1 MTDFI
6 YNIDL
11 YIFTFLNQTISN
23 PLFDKFF
30 PFITDPKNWFIAF
43 IILWLTAIFK
53 GGRLGK
59 ISAIGIIVLIVIS
72 DQVSSHLLKP
82 FFERVR
88 PCNVIENVNL
98 LVNCTKSYSMPS
110 SHAVNNFAAAV
121 FFSRLFPK
129 LKIALFVVATLVALS
144 RPIVGV
150 HYFSDIFIGA
160 LLGSILGYLISVAAL
175 KIDKYIENRFT
186 NKTDIL

>member
-1 MTDFI
+1 MTDLI

-11 YIFTFLNQTISN
+11 YIFKFLNQTISN
-23 PLFDKFF
+23 PIFDKFF
-30 PFITDPKNWFIAF
+30 PFITNPQNWIIAF
-43 IILWLTAIFK
+43 IILWLTTILK

-59 ISAIGIIVLIVIS
+59 ISAIGIIILIAIS
-72 DQVSSHLLKP
+72 DQISSHLLKP

-88 PCNVIENVNL
+88 PCNVVENINL

-129 LKIALFVVATLVALS
+129 LKIALFIVATLVALS
-144 RPIVGV
+144 RTIVGV

-160 LLGSILGYLISVAAL
+160 LIGSMLGYLASIATL
-175 KIDKYIENRFT
+175 KIDKYIEKNHKL
-186 NKTDIL
+186 N

>member
-1 MTDFI
+1 MIDFL
-6 YNIDL
+6 YSIDL
-11 YIFTFLNQTISN
+11 SIFRFLNQTISN

-30 PFITDPKNWFIAF
+30 PFITNPKNWILAY
-43 IILWLTAIFK
+43 IILWLIAIFK

-59 ISAIGIIVLIVIS
+59 ISAIGIIILIAVS
-72 DQVSSHLLKP
+72 DQISSHMLKP

-88 PCNVIENVNL
+88 PCNALENVHL

-110 SHAVNNFAAAV
+110 SHAVNNFAVAL

-129 LKIALFVVATLVALS
+129 LKIALIITATLVALS

-160 LLGSILGYLISVAAL
+160 VIGSIIGYIFSVGAL
-175 KIDKYIENRFT
+175 KLDKYIDNKFT
-186 NKTDIL
+186 NKTD

>member
-1 MTDFI
+1 MIDLL
-6 YNIDL
+6 YNLDL
-11 YIFTFLNQTISN
+11 YIFKFLNQTISN

-30 PFITDPKNWFIAF
+30 PFITNPQNWFIAF

-59 ISAIGIIVLIVIS
+59 ISAIGIIILIVLS
-72 DQVSSHLLKP
+72 DQISSHLLKP
-82 FFERVR
+82 LIERVR
-88 PCNVIENVNL
+88 PCNVVENVNL
-98 LVNCTKSYSMPS
+98 LVTCTKSYSMPS

-129 LKIALFVVATLVALS
+129 LRTSLFIVATLVALS

-160 LLGSILGYLISVAAL
+160 VIGALLGYLISIGAL
-175 KIDKYIENRFT
+175 EIDKYIGKRNI
-186 NKTDIL
+186 NQIDKL

>member
-110 SHAVNNFAAAV
+110 SHAVNNFAAAI

-160 LLGSILGYLISVAAL
+160 LLGSILGYLISVVAL
-175 KIDKYIENRFT
+175 KIDKYIETRFT

>member
-1 MTDFI
+1 MTDLI

-11 YIFTFLNQTISN
+11 YIFKFLNQTISN

-30 PFITDPKNWFIAF
+30 PFITNPKNWFIAF
-43 IILWLTAIFK
+43 IILWLIAILK

-59 ISAIGIIVLIVIS
+59 ISAIGIIILIVIS
-72 DQVSSHLLKP
+72 DQISSHLLKP

-88 PCNVIENVNL
+88 PCNIVENVNL
-98 LVNCTKSYSMPS
+98 LVNCSKSYSMPS

-129 LKIALFVVATLVALS
+129 LKVALFIVATLIAFS

-160 LLGSILGYLISVAAL
+160 LIGSILGYLISVVAL

-186 NKTDIL
+186 N

>member
-59 ISAIGIIVLIVIS
+59 ISAIGIILLIVIS

>member
-1 MTDFI
+1 MYDFL

-11 YIFTFLNQTISN
+11 AIFTFLNQTISN

-30 PFITDPKNWFIAF
+30 PFITDVKNWYIAF
-43 IILWLTAIFK
+43 IILWFTTIFK
-53 GGRLGK
+53 GGRIGK
-59 ISAIGIIVLIVIS
+59 ISAVGAILLIAVS
-72 DQVSSHLLKP
+72 DQISSSMLKP

-88 PCNVIENVNL
+88 PCNVIENVNI
-98 LVNCTKSYSMPS
+98 LVNCTRSYSMPS
-110 SHAVNNFAAAV
+110 SHAVNNFAVAT

-129 LKIALFVVATLVALS
+129 LKVILFVVATLVALS

-160 LLGSILGYLISVAAL
+160 FIGITIGYAFSIAAIKINSYLKKAIS
-175 KIDKYIENRFT
+175 N
-186 NKTDIL
+186 

>member
-1 MTDFI
+1 MTEFF
-6 YNIDL
+6 YSIDVS
-11 YIFTFLNQTISN
+11 IFKFLNQTISN
-23 PLFDKFF
+23 SLFDKFF
-30 PFITDPKNWFIAF
+30 PFITDPKNWILAF

-59 ISAIGIIVLIVIS
+59 LSAIGIIILIAIS
-72 DQVSSHLLKP
+72 DQISSHLLKP

-88 PCNVIENVNL
+88 PCNVLENVHL

-110 SHAVNNFAAAV
+110 SHAVNNFAAAI

-129 LKIALFVVATLVALS
+129 LKVAFLLVATLVALS

-160 LLGSILGYLISVAAL
+160 ILGGFLGYLMSLAVL
-175 KIDKYIENRFT
+175 KINNYIEIKYK
-186 NKTDIL
+186 NKIG

>member
-1 MTDFI
+1 MIDLI

-11 YIFTFLNQTISN
+11 YIFRFLNQTISN

-30 PFITDPKNWFIAF
+30 PFITNPQNWLIAF
-43 IILWLTAIFK
+43 IILWLIAIIK
-53 GGRLGK
+53 GGRIGK
-59 ISAIGIIVLIVIS
+59 ISAIGIIILIVIS
-72 DQVSSHLLKP
+72 DQLSSHLLKP
-82 FFERVR
+82 LFERVR
-88 PCNVIENVNL
+88 PCNVVDNVNL

-129 LKIALFVVATLVALS
+129 LKIALFTVATLVALS

-160 LLGSILGYLISVAAL
+160 LIGSLLGYLLSIGAL
-175 KIDKYIENRFT
+175 EIDKYID
-186 NKTDIL
+186 KKY

>member
-1 MTDFI
+1 MTDLI

-11 YIFTFLNQTISN
+11 YIFKFLNQTISN

-30 PFITDPKNWFIAF
+30 PFITNPKNWFIAF
-43 IILWLTAIFK
+43 IILWLILIFK
-53 GGRLGK
+53 GGRIGK
-59 ISAIGIIVLIVIS
+59 ISAIGIIILIAIS
-72 DQVSSHLLKP
+72 DQVSSNLLKP

-88 PCNVIENVNL
+88 PCNVVENVNL

-110 SHAVNNFAAAV
+110 SHAVNNFAAAL

-129 LKIALFVVATLVALS
+129 LKITLFIVATLVALS

-150 HYFSDIFIGA
+150 HYFSDIFVGA
-160 LLGSILGYLISVAAL
+160 LVGSLFGYLMSVAAL
-175 KIDKYIENRFT
+175 RVDKYIENRFT
-186 NKTDIL
+186 N

>member
-1 MTDFI
+1 MYDI
-6 YNIDL
+6 LYNIDL
-11 YIFTFLNQTISN
+11 VIFNFLNQTISN

-30 PFITDPKNWFIAF
+30 PFITNVKNWYIAF
-43 IILWLTAIFK
+43 IVLWFIAIFK
-53 GGRLGK
+53 GGRIGK
-59 ISAIGIIVLIVIS
+59 ISAIVVIALIAIS

-88 PCNVIENVNL
+88 PCNVVENVHL
-98 LVNCTKSYSMPS
+98 LVNCTRSYSMPS
-110 SHAVNNFAAAV
+110 SHAVNNFAVAI

-129 LKIALFVVATLVALS
+129 LKIILITVASLVALS

-160 LLGSILGYLISVAAL
+160 IIGSIIGYILSLVAI
-175 KIDKYIENRFT
+175 KIDDYFKHKLT
-186 NKTDIL
+186 NKTD